1 MKKVSALLL
10 TAMLGSSMVFA
21 GISGSVVTKYGYD
34 LDSKTLGF
42 QNDNTDVEAVFTLST
57 EGETI
62 SEGDIHAEIS
72 ASLDI
77 DSLSFTEAGVANTED
92 VFVPADGVTVNDP
105 ATVWDDTV
113 FTKKTIVKSI
123 WDKDTFDD
131 LDLSASIV
139 GPNWTVNVSDAEDM
153 PDYAQDYNEDGDG
166 EEYFNDGF
174 DESDVAGITVDYTYE
189 EGKTVTVSL
198 GQSNVFDSTKAQDNY
213 VAITSPEFMLAE
225 GLTAQ
230 TSVAG
235 QYSKNSSNYTAAAM
249 GATLAYMNED
259 AGYDVTAN
267 VDTFYYTG
275 TEDFHFE
282 GELVGNYSLAT
293 INAYFATNA
302 LVNDD
307 ADTSFDPDVRD
318 HYVFA
323 GMSGTNLLS
332 AELTLDIA
340 EVAEDVPV
348 TVTLETRGMKKT
360 GATDSKYTINGEVA
374 YDVTLEDEAVLTL
387 GVTGGYSFEDSSDW
401 GIGGVVTYT
410 PMDEMYTADFEL
422 SYFNGDN
429 TIRPLIDIES
439 TALVSGAT
447 LNLGYYASAFDLDAG
462 DSNTL
467 GNITATCE
475 IEF

>member
-1 MKKVSALLL
+1 MFPKLFGGSMKKVSALLL
-10 TAMLGSSMVFA
+10 TAVLGSSMVFA

-57 EGETI
+57 ENETI

-77 DSLSFTEAGVANTED
+77 DSLTFTEAGITD
-92 VFVPADGVTVNDP
+92 ND
-105 ATVWDDTV
+105 DLDYLN
-113 FTKKTIVKSI
+113 FMSFF
-123 WDKDTFDD
+123 DKDTFDD
-131 LDLSASIV
+131 LDLTASIV

-153 PDYAQDYNEDGDG
+153 PDYAQDYNEDDDG

-174 DESDVAGITVDYTYE
+174 NESDVAGVTVNYTYE

-323 GMSGTNLLS
+323 GMTGDNLLS

-401 GIGGVVTYT
+401 GIGGAVTYT

>member
-10 TAMLGSSMVFA
+10 TAVLGSSMVFA

-42 QNDNTDVEAVFTLST
+42 QNDNTGVEAVFTLST

-77 DSLSFTEAGVANTED
+77 DSLTFTEAGID
-92 VFVPADGVTVNDP
+92 NDY
-105 ATVWDDTV
+105 ATGN
-113 FTKKTIVKSI
+113 SI
-123 WDKDTFDD
+123 FDEDTFDD

-139 GPNWTVNVSDAEDM
+139 GPNWSVNVADAEDL
-153 PDYAQDYNEDGDG
+153 PDYAQDYNEDDDG

-174 DESDVAGITVDYTYE
+174 TESDVAGVTVNYTYE

-198 GQSNVFDSTKAQDNY
+198 GQSNVFKDGGAQDNY
-213 VAITSPEFMLAE
+213 VAITTPEFMFAE
-225 GLTAQ
+225 GFTAQ
-230 TSVAG
+230 TSLSG
-235 QYSKNSSNYTAAAM
+235 QYSKNSSSATNATGIAM

-267 VDTFYYTG
+267 IDTFYYTG
-275 TEDFHFE
+275 AEDLHFE

-293 INAYFATNA
+293 INAYFATDA

-307 ADTSFDPDVRD
+307 ADTKDAFDPDVRD

-332 AELTLDIA
+332 AELVMDVA

-401 GIGGVVTYT
+401 GIGGAVTYT
-410 PMDEMYTADFEL
+410 PMDEMYTADFKL
-422 SYFNGDN
+422 SYFNVDN

-447 LNLGYYASAFDLDAG
+447 LNLGYYASAFDLDAD
-462 DSNTL
+462 DSNKL
-467 GNITATCE
+467 GNITATCK

>member
-10 TAMLGSSMVFA
+10 TAVLGSSMVFA

-34 LDSKTLGF
+34 LDKKTLGF
-42 QNDNTDVEAVFTLST
+42 TNDNTDVEAVFTLST
-57 EGETI
+57 ENETI

-77 DSLSFTEAGVANTED
+77 DSLTFTE
-92 VFVPADGVTVNDP
+92 DGITDNDDGDY
-105 ATVWDDTV
+105 ASHMS
-113 FTKKTIVKSI
+113 FF
-123 WDKDTFDD
+123 DKDTFDD

-139 GPNWTVNVSDAEDM
+139 GPNWSLNVADAEDL

-174 DESDVAGITVDYTYE
+174 DEDGAAGVTLDYTYE
-189 EGKTVTVSL
+189 EGKTFTVAF
-198 GQSNVFDSTKAQDNY
+198 GQNNAFDSTKPQDNY
-213 VAITSPEFMLAE
+213 VAITTPEFMLAE

-235 QYSKNSSNYTAAAM
+235 QYSKNSTGSTGLGM

-293 INAYFATNA
+293 VSAYFATDA
-302 LVNDD
+302 VVNDD
-307 ADTSFDPDVRD
+307 ADVMGDFEADVRD

-332 AELTLDIA
+332 AELVMDVA
-340 EVAEDVPV
+340 DVAEDVPV
-348 TVTLETRGMKKT
+348 TVTLEARGMKKT
-360 GATDSKYTINGEVA
+360 GETDSKYTLNGEVA
-374 YDVTLEDEAVLTL
+374 YAITLEDEAELSL
-387 GVTGGYSFEDSSDW
+387 GVTGGYSFADSSDW
-401 GIGGVVTYT
+401 GIGGAVTYT

-422 SYFNGDN
+422 AYFNGDN
-429 TIRPLIDIES
+429 SLNPYIDFES
-439 TALVSGAT
+439 TTLVNGAT
-447 LNLGYYASAFDLDAG
+447 LNFGYYGSKFDLDAA
-462 DSNTL
+462 DANTL
-467 GNITATCE
+467 GRIEAICE